1 MMGFRPGFIFCWCIS
16 FCLCLSAGTDGQTLK
31 TRPKVGLALSG
42 GGAKGLAHIGVLK
55 VLEEKG
61 IAVDCIAGTSMG
73 AVIGGLYAVGYDA
86 ERLDAIARSVNWND
100 LLLDPVPRRA
110 LSMPEKEEDGKIMGF
125 FPISGRRIELPSG
138 LIPGQKL
145 LALLNR
151 LTWSVH
157 EIPDFS
163 LFPIPFLCVAADIGT
178 GEAVVLKSGHL
189 PAAIRASMAIPTAF
203 TPVELDGRLLVDGG
217 IVHNFPVSDAR
228 DMGADIVIGVDVH
241 TPRNPPD
248 ATGWDMTRIV
258 NQAVSLVNVTTV
270 AEQRRQCDILI
281 DPDLE
286 GYHLL
291 SFNDVDSLIAIGER
305 AARRVSGRL
314 DSLAERLAACGP
326 APERPSAPSAGRR
339 AHVTSLRVEG
349 LRHVA
354 RKVVVGRLMLN
365 LPAHLTADDI
375 DAAVE
380 KVYGSGFFKR
390 VSYRL
395 KERTSGSQLVIEVSE
410 RSLDE
415 IRFGL
420 RYDSDNETALLF
432 NLTLRNKLGPGSR
445 QLFDARLGRHVGF
458 RAAFFTDIGWD
469 PGLTFGS
476 EYRFQEWTQDEY
488 KSNRLDAQYRM
499 RQLEADGRVEGL
511 LSNES
516 LIGLGVFYRR
526 VEKKPSWLPSDEE
539 WPDAAY
545 RYSGLTVFLKRD
557 DLDRLV
563 FPRRGSRLKLEY
575 REVPE
580 FINDEAVFRQLT
592 GSFRNAA
599 PLAAGVVFLTD
610 AWAGWMDQKRAV
622 EEQVFR
628 IGGLPGP
635 GLNYIPFPGLVFMSE
650 SGRSAAAIRIG
661 LRIEPRE
668 LVFVTAEAGYLRTGM
683 KVEELWRG
691 GGEVT
696 CWGASAGLLTPFGPL
711 QWSLSRRSGEDAP
724 LYRVSLGYEF

>member
-1 MMGFRPGFIFCWCIS
+1 MPGVKLNPLSCGFIALWLCIT
-16 FCLCLSAGTDGQTLK
+16 AGAAAGVQQA
-31 TRPKVGLALSG
+31 RPRVGLALSG
-42 GGAKGLAHIGVLK
+42 GGARGLAHIGVLK

-86 ERLDAIARSVNWND
+86 KRLESIARSVNWND

-110 LSMPEKEEDGKIMGF
+110 LSMPEKEEDGKTMGF

-157 EIPDFS
+157 ETPDFD
-163 LFPIPFLCVAADIGT
+163 LFPVPFRCVAADIAT

-217 IVHNFPVSDAR
+217 IVRNFPVSDAR
-228 DMGADIVIGVDVH
+228 DMGAEIIIGVDVF

-286 GYHLL
+286 GYHMF
-291 SFNDVDSLIAIGER
+291 SFNDVDSLIAAGER
-305 AARRVSGRL
+305 AARLMSGRL

-326 APERPSAPSAGRR
+326 ARDRPSAPAAGRR

-354 RKVVVGRLMLN
+354 RKVVEGRLMLN
-365 LPAHLTADDI
+365 LPADLSADDI
-375 DAAVE
+375 DDAVE

-395 KERTSGSQLVIEVSE
+395 KERPAGSQLVIEVLE

-420 RYDSDNETALLF
+420 HYDSDNETALLF
-432 NLTLRNKLGPGSR
+432 NLTLRNRLGPGSR
-445 QLFDARLGRHVGF
+445 QLFDARLGRHAGF

-476 EYRFQEWTQDEY
+476 EYRFLEWTQDEY
-488 KSNRLDAQYRM
+488 RSHRLDAQYSM
-499 RQLEADGRVEGL
+499 RLMEADGRMEGL
-511 LSNES
+511 FSNAS
-516 LIGLGVFYRR
+516 LLGMGVFYRR
-526 VEKKPSWLPSDEE
+526 IEKKPSWLPADEE

-545 RYSGLTVFLKRD
+545 RYGGLTVFLKRD
-557 DLDRLV
+557 DLDRLA
-563 FPRRGSRLKLEY
+563 FPRRGSRLQIEY
-575 REVPE
+575 REVPQ
-580 FINDEAVFRQLT
+580 FLNDDAVFRQFT

-610 AWAGWMDQKRAV
+610 AWAGWIDQKRAV

-635 GLNYIPFPGLVFMSE
+635 GLNFVPFPGLPFMSE
-650 SGRSAAAIRIG
+650 SGRSAAAFRAG
-661 LRIEPRE
+661 LRLEPRE
-668 LVFVTAEAGYLRTGM
+668 MFFLSAELGHLRTGM
-683 KVEELWRG
+683 KLKELWKE
-691 GGEVT
+691 GEDET
-696 CWGASAGLLTPFGPL
+696 CWNLSAGLLTPFGPF
-711 QWSLSRRSGEDAP
+711 QWSLARRFGPGDP

>member
-1 MMGFRPGFIFCWCIS
+1 MLHLVAAPAR
-16 FCLCLSAGTDGQTLK
+16 SAVRATS
-31 TRPKVGLALSG
+31 RPKIGLALSG

-61 IAVDCIAGTSMG
+61 ITVDCIAGTSMG
-73 AVIGGLYAVGYDA
+73 AVIGGLYAIGYDA
-86 ERLDAIARSVNWND
+86 ERLEAIARAVNWND

-110 LSMPEKEEDGKIMGF
+110 LSMPEKEEDGKYMGL
-125 FPISGRRIELPSG
+125 FPIFGRRVELPSG

-157 EIPDFS
+157 ENTDFS
-163 LFPIPFLCVAADIGT
+163 GFPIPFRCVAADIGT

-189 PAAIRASMAIPTAF
+189 AAAIRASMAIPTAF
-203 TPVELDGRLLVDGG
+203 TPVEMDGRLLVDGG
-217 IVHNFPVSDAR
+217 IVRNFPVSDVR
-228 DMGADIVIGVDVH
+228 DMGADIVIGVDVY
-241 TPRNPPD
+241 TPRTPPD
-248 ATGWDMTRIV
+248 ATGWDMARIV

-270 AEQRRQCDILI
+270 SEQRRQCDILI

-286 GYHLL
+286 GYNLF
-291 SFNDVDSLIAIGER
+291 SFDSVDSLIAAGER

-314 DSLAERLAACGP
+314 DSLAARLSDCGP
-326 APERPSAPSAGRR
+326 APGRPSAPPADR
-339 AHVTSLRVEG
+339 AVRVTSLAVEG
-349 LRHVA
+349 LRRVS
-354 RKVVVGRLMLN
+354 RKLVVGRLMLN
-365 LPAHLTADDI
+365 LPKRLTADDI

-395 KERTSGSQLVIEVSE
+395 KERPYGSQLVVEVQE

-420 RYDSDNETALLF
+420 HYDSDNETALLF
-432 NLTLRNKLGPGSR
+432 NLTLRNRLGDGSR
-445 QLFDARLGRHVGF
+445 QLFDARLGRHSGF

-488 KSNRLDAQYRM
+488 GGERLDAQYGM
-499 RQLEADGRVEGL
+499 RLIEADGRLEGL
-511 LSNES
+511 VSNSLSF
-516 LIGLGVFYRR
+516 GLSAFYRR
-526 VEKKPSWLPSDEE
+526 ILKKPSWLPADEE
-539 WPDAAY
+539 WPDAVY
-545 RYSGLTVFLKRD
+545 RYGGLTAFFKRD

-563 FPRRGSRLKLEY
+563 FPRRGTRLYLEY
-575 REVPE
+575 REAPE
-580 FINDEAVFRQLT
+580 FINDDAVFRQFT
-592 GSFRNAA
+592 GSIRHTEPIA
-599 PLAAGVVFLTD
+599 PRLAFLTD
-610 AWAGWMDQKRAV
+610 GWVGWIQQKRAV
-622 EEQVFR
+622 EEQVYR

-635 GLNYIPFPGLVFMSE
+635 GLNFIPFPGLVFMSR
-650 SGRSAAAIRIG
+650 SGRSAAAFRAG

-668 LVFVTAEAGYLRTGM
+668 MFFLSAELGYLRTGM
-683 KVEELWRG
+683 KMEELLKG

-696 CWGASAGLLTPFGPL
+696 CWSVSAGLLTPFGPL
-711 QWSLSRRSGEDAP
+711 QWAVSGRFGEEDLLSRI
-724 LYRVSLGYEF
+724 SLGYEF